1 MTLSELRFIVALA
14 HEKNFRRAAE
24 KSFVSQPAL
33 SLGVK
38 KIESE
43 LNLSLFERSVGAG
56 GDVKITPVGQKI
68 IDQAAIVLEEAAKI
82 KDLSADGDNQL
93 ALPFKLGLIY
103 SIAPYLLPLIIP
115 SLRKQAPDMPL
126 EVHEN
131 ITKNLENEL
140 KQGSIDAAVIALPF
154 DIPGVDIEILYD
166 EPFVAIVPLNHHW
179 AKETTIKAKNLS
191 QEKVLLLDKTHC
203 FSNQVTE
210 ACPGLSKNS
219 EIQLGNSLETIRNMV
234 ASNLG
239 ISVLPKSATTGKHDN
254 SLIKVIPFEAPIP
267 FRRVALAY
275 RKSAVKKE
283 AINEIVNVIKYLK
296 LPEEFQH

>member
-38 KIESE
+38 KIENE

-154 DIPGVDIEILYD
+154 DIPGVDIDILYD

-179 AKETTIKAKNLS
+179 VKETTIKAKNLS
-191 QEKVLLLDKTHC
+191 QEKVLLLDRTHC

-254 SLIKVIPFEAPIP
+254 SLIKVIPFEAPVP

-283 AINEIVNVIKYLK
+283 AINEIVNVIKFLK

>member
-38 KIESE
+38 KIENE

-93 ALPFKLGLIY
+93 ALPFKLGLIF

-115 SLRKQAPDMPL
+115 TLRKQAPDMPL

-179 AKETTIKAKNLS
+179 VKETTIKAKNLS
-191 QEKVLLLDKTHC
+191 QEKVLLLDRTHC

-254 SLIKVIPFEAPIP
+254 SLIKVIPFEAPVP

-283 AINEIVNVIKYLK
+283 AINEIVNVIKFLK

>member
-1 MTLSELRFIVALA
+1 MCIRD
-14 HEKNFRRAAE
+14 R
-24 KSFVSQPAL
+24 
-33 SLGVK
+33 
-38 KIESE
+38 
-43 LNLSLFERSVGAG
+43 
-56 GDVKITPVGQKI
+56 
-68 IDQAAIVLEEAAKI
+68 
-82 KDLSADGDNQL
+82 
-93 ALPFKLGLIY
+93 
-103 SIAPYLLPLIIP
+103 
-115 SLRKQAPDMPL
+115 
-126 EVHEN
+126 N

-154 DIPGVDIEILYD
+154 DIPGVDIDILYD

-179 AKETTIKAKNLS
+179 VKETTIKAKNLS
-191 QEKVLLLDKTHC
+191 QEKVLLLDRTHC

-254 SLIKVIPFEAPIP
+254 SLIKVIPFEAPVP

-283 AINEIVNVIKYLK
+283 AIHEIVNVIKFLK